1 MFFRKRREQKEM
13 EEIREKLTATV
24 KDLLYEVVAQNHI
37 AVKAG
42 IYTADEFQKMTNQFV
57 EEAENLFEDL
67 DPIEIM
73 DKRMED
79 RMGSLP
85 RVIKV
90 EI

>member
-1 MFFRKRREQKEM
+1 MFFRRKKEQRKM

-24 KDLLYEVVAQNHI
+24 KDLIYEVVAM
-37 AVKAG
+37 
-42 IYTADEFQKMTNQFV
+42 TDEFV

-90 EI
+90 EL